1 MAYYTGQPIVDGPIE
16 IRGPDLEGFLA
27 AHEQADIDTSHWYR
41 EAATTDNMLYF
52 AVALAADESP
62 IGEVVL
68 HDINSRAGGASVH
81 IHLFRQENRIHGH
94 GAHALRATLEYAF
107 RHAKLKRITLVVRED
122 NFPARRCYAKCGFE
136 QVDRLEGD
144 RTQLV
149 MALTR
154 DQWRHL
160 QEEEEWAH

>member
-1 MAYYTGQPIVDGPIE
+1 MAYYAGQPIADGPVE
-16 IRGPDLEGFLA
+16 ITSPDLDGFLA
-27 AHEQADIDTSHWYR
+27 AHDEADIDTSHWYR

-52 AVALAADESP
+52 AVALVSDQTP

-68 HDINSRAGGASVH
+68 HNIDLKAGSASVH
-81 IHLFRQENRIHGH
+81 IHLFRKENRIHGH
-94 GAHALRATLEYAF
+94 GEHALRAILEYAF
-107 RHAKLKRITLVVRED
+107 RHTKLRRITLVVRED

-144 RTQLV
+144 RTQLL

-154 DQWRHL
+154 DQWRRLHD
-160 QEEEEWAH
+160 EEEWEH